1 MDSRPFTVLSLCAGV
16 GGLDLGVRLAEPA
29 ARTVCFVEIE
39 AYACAILAARMA
51 ENALDPAPVWT
62 NLRTFDGKPWRG
74 TVDCITAG
82 YPCQP
87 FSVAGKQRGAEDPRH
102 LWPDVFRVVRE
113 IRPAFCFF
121 ENVGGHLRL
130 GFEQVH
136 DDLRSVG
143 YRVKAGLFTA
153 QEVGAPHKRER
164 LFILAYAE
172 SARDEREAGNIPA
185 AHGGSDGSLFR
196 FADDAGEFVADG
208 ACLLSERAGT
218 ERDSGGQ
225 SKEKAGGFCC
235 LLADPDS
242 AGFQEARP
250 ELQPVRSG
258 REQLPMG
265 NAEYNGSS
273 ATTLGGSDGENAG
286 ANRSARGADTPQQ
299 PAGTDC
305 LANAACAENIVRE
318 SGTLD
323 CTKTGG
329 SGFNTA
335 AGDGGTHVADCDDTG
350 CQEQCRAEPVRA
362 QYQAFECGSGLAPF
376 PMPFPPGP
384 DGDWNG
390 IPQSL
395 EPAIC
400 RMADGLAHRV
410 DRIRAC
416 GNGVVPL
423 AAAYA
428 WCTLMARVEA
438 ELNGEM

>member
-153 QEVGAPHKRER
+153 QEVGTPHKRER
-164 LFILAYAE
+164 LFILAYAQ

-196 FADDAGEFVADG
+196 FADDASEFVADG
-208 ACLLSERAGT
+208 ACLLGQRPCPK
-218 ERDSGGQ
+218 RDCSGQ
-225 SKEKAGGFCC
+225 SEEKAGGIGG
-235 LLADPDS
+235 LLADTNS

-258 REQLPMG
+258 REQLPVG

-273 ATTLGGSDGENAG
+273 ATTLGGSDGKNAG
-286 ANRSARGADTPQQ
+286 ANRSARGTDTPQQ
-299 PAGTDC
+299 SAGTDC

-323 CTKTGG
+323 CAKAGG
-329 SGFNTA
+329 TSFNTA
-335 AGDGGTHVADCDDTG
+335 AGDGGIDVANCDDTG
-350 CQEQCRAEPVRA
+350 CQEQCGAEPVRA
-362 QYQAFECGSGLAPF
+362 QYQAFECRSDLAL
-376 PMPFPPGP
+376 FPPGP

-428 WCTLMARVEA
+428 WRTLMARVEA
-438 ELNGEM
+438 EFNGEM

>member
-1 MDSRPFTVLSLCAGV
+1 MDPRPFTILSLCSGV
-16 GGLDLGVRLAEPA
+16 GGLDLGLRVAQPN
-29 ARTVCFVEIE
+29 ARTICFVEIE
-39 AYACAILAARMA
+39 AFACAILAARMA
-51 ENALDPAPVWT
+51 ENAMDPAPIWT
-62 NLRTFDGKPWRG
+62 NLKTFDGKPWRG
-74 TVDCITAG
+74 VVDCITAG

-87 FSVAGKQRGAEDPRH
+87 FSVAGKQRGSEDPRH

-113 IRPAFCFF
+113 INPPFCFF

-172 SARDEREAGNIPA
+172 GTRERRETRNIPET
-185 AHGGSDGSLFR
+185 HGRPDRSVFQFVGSASDFM
-196 FADDAGEFVADG
+196 ADSS
-208 ACLLSERAGT
+208 CLVSERAGT

-225 SKEKAGGFCC
+225 SQESIGSVRDV
-235 LLADPDS
+235 LADTDG

-250 ELQPVRSG
+250 ELQPAWTG
-258 REQLPMG
+258 REYGQLG
-265 NAEYNGSS
+265 NAEHDGSYA
-273 ATTLGGSDGENAG
+273 ATLVGSDGENAG
-286 ANRSARGADTPQQ
+286 ARGTAGGQIPPQQSAR
-299 PAGTDC
+299 TDC
-305 LANAACAENIVRE
+305 LANTAGTENIIRE
-318 SGTLD
+318 SRKLEGPSTSGT
-323 CTKTGG
+323 
-329 SGFNTA
+329 SFNTA
-335 AGDGGTHVADCDDTG
+335 TGDGGDHVADRDDPG
-350 CQEQCRAEPVRA
+350 CQEQCRTEPVRA
-362 QYQAFECGSGLAPF
+362 QHEAFECGSDLTL
-376 PMPFPPGP
+376 FPPGP
-384 DGDWNG
+384 EGNWDG
-390 IPQSL
+390 IPKSL

-428 WCTLMARVEA
+428 WRTLISHARTTTD
-438 ELNGEM
+438 GEYSE

>member
-1 MDSRPFTVLSLCAGV
+1 VDSRPFTVLSLCAGV

-208 ACLLSERAGT
+208 ACLLGQRPCP
-218 ERDSGGQ
+218 ERDCSGQ

-235 LLADPDS
+235 LLADTNS

-258 REQLPMG
+258 REQLPVG

-273 ATTLGGSDGENAG
+273 PTTLGGSDGENAG
-286 ANRSARGADTPQQ
+286 ANRSARGTDTSQQ
-299 PAGTDC
+299 SAGTNY

-323 CTKTGG
+323 CAKAGG
-329 SGFNTA
+329 TSFNTA
-335 AGDGGTHVADCDDTG
+335 AGDGGIDVANCDDTG
-350 CQEQCRAEPVRA
+350 CQEQCGAEPVRA
-362 QYQAFECGSGLAPF
+362 QYQAFECGSDFAL
-376 PMPFPPGP
+376 FPPGP
-384 DGDWNG
+384 DGDWGG

-428 WCTLMARVEA
+428 WRTLMARVEA
-438 ELNGEM
+438 EFNGEM